1 MQEILLLQ
9 PLFKDRIW
17 GGTKLNSVFGY
28 HLESDHVGECWA
40 ISAHKGD
47 ENLIMNG
54 DLSGKKLGEV
64 YRQYS
69 ELFNDCPS
77 QEFPLLTKII
87 DAAADLSIQVHPDDT
102 YASLHASDS
111 GKTECWYVLDAP
123 KGTKMVFGHTAK
135 DKTEFVKLVEAGKWD
150 QLLIRKDVRKGDF
163 IYVPSGTIHALCKGT
178 MVLETQQ
185 SSDVTYR
192 LYDYGRLDV
201 SGKPRELHIE
211 SSIAVA
217 QIPHIN
223 PSFEAQKSIL
233 NGNVFEKLIQTDH
246 FSVERWKIKSAVSIL
261 NDRFRLLSVIEGS
274 GTINET
280 PVTKGSHL
288 IVTAIAE
295 SIRIKGK
302 MELILSYL

>member
-17 GGTKLNSVFGY
+17 GGTKLSSVFGY

-64 YRQYS
+64 YRQYP
-69 ELFNDCPS
+69 ELFNYCPS

-87 DAAADLSIQVHPDDT
+87 DAAADLSIQVHPDDE

-123 KGTKMVFGHTAK
+123 KGTQMVFGHTAK
-135 DKTEFVKLVEAGKWD
+135 DKTEFVNLVETGKWD
-150 QLLIRKDVRKGDF
+150 QLLIRKPVRKGDF

-192 LYDYGRLDV
+192 LYDYGRLDA
-201 SGKPRELHIE
+201 SGNPRELHIE

-217 QIPHIN
+217 QIPHVN
-223 PSFEAQKSIL
+223 LSFATQKSVL
-233 NGNVFEKLIQTDH
+233 NGNLFEKLIQTDH
-246 FSVERWKIKSAVSIL
+246 FSVERWKIKSAASIL
-261 NDRFRLLSVIEGS
+261 NDRFRLISVIEGS

-280 PVTKGSHL
+280 QVTKGSHL
-288 IVTAIAE
+288 IVTAKAE

>member
-17 GGTKLNSVFGY
+17 GGTRLESVFGY
-28 HLESDHVGECWA
+28 RLDSDHVGECWA

-47 ENLIMNG
+47 ENVILNG

-64 YRQYS
+64 YRLYP
-69 ELFNDCPS
+69 ELFDHCPS
-77 QEFPLLTKII
+77 HEFPLLTKII
-87 DAAADLSIQVHPDDT
+87 DAAADLSIQVHPDDE

-135 DKTEFVKLVEAGKWD
+135 DKTEFTKRVETGEWD
-150 QLLIRKDVRKGDF
+150 QLLIRKAVRKGDF

-192 LYDYGRLDV
+192 LYDYDRKDA
-201 SGKPRELHIE
+201 SGNPRELHVE

-217 QIPHIN
+217 KIPHID
-223 PSFEAQKSIL
+223 PSFEPQKSVL
-233 NGNVFEKLIQTDH
+233 NGNLFEKFIQTDH
-246 FSVERWKIKSAVSIL
+246 FSVERWKIGSAVSIL
-261 NDRFRLLSVIEGS
+261 NDRFRLISVIAGS

-280 PVTKGSHL
+280 QVAKGSHL
-288 IVTAIAE
+288 VVTSKAE
-295 SIRIKGK
+295 SIRIMGK